1 MNATLPGPDTTTHI
15 PPPPPPAA
23 AATNAHQSKLMRP
36 TEGRRLGGVCA
47 GIADKYGWSRTTV
60 RVLTVLSILL
70 PGPQVIAYIVAWFV
84 VPDEADGRPLVAV
97 DVDKATDDVAGLIR
111 R

>member
-1 MNATLPGPDTTTHI
+1 MNATLPGPDTTTPVT

-23 AATNAHQSKLMRP
+23 ASQPRLVRP
-36 TEGRRLGGVCA
+36 QEGRRLGGVCA
-47 GIADKYGWSRTTV
+47 GVADKYGWSRTTV

-84 VPDEADGRPLVAV
+84 VPDEADGRPVVAV
-97 DVDKATDDVAGLIR
+97 DFDKATDDVAGLIR

>member
-15 PPPPPPAA
+15 PPPPPS
-23 AATNAHQSKLMRP
+23 ATKASQTRLVRP

-60 RVLTVLSILL
+60 RVLTLLSILL

-84 VPDEADGRPLVAV
+84 VPDESDGRPVVAV
-97 DVDKATDDVAGLIR
+97 DVDKATDDIAGLIR